1 LKRPESK
8 IASCRET
15 LLASTLRRYSLTIE
29 DIAKLMDITPQ
40 SGRQKPDFTRLLAF
54 TLIELLV
61 VIAIIAILAGMLLP
75 ALSKAKGTV
84 CINNLRQI
92 AIASAMY
99 TDGNDGKI
107 VKLASTNT
115 PMPAGQVI
123 VTNSIGGSTAVWWE
137 DFLRPYF
144 GAQRKSYICAGY
156 DYADKHAAGLG
167 IGMSYPE
174 LGSSYQPTTPV
185 RRVVEVANPSATV
198 IFGDA
203 STVQTISLTETN
215 ADKWLPITTP
225 GRADFWLAPT
235 AATAPIFS
243 FPDQTRLVNRHNG
256 RANVGMV
263 DGHAETMFS
272 SQIGWTAPR
281 GDSRALWDR

>member
-1 LKRPESK
+1 MHHPPSIHQSRTF
-8 IASCRET
+8 SCR
-15 LLASTLRRYSLTIE
+15 
-29 DIAKLMDITPQ
+29 
-40 SGRQKPDFTRLLAF
+40 LAF

-75 ALSKAKGTV
+75 ALSKAKSKAKGTV

-107 VKLASTNT
+107 VKLASSNT
-115 PMPAGQVI
+115 PMPSGQVI
-123 VTNSIGGSTAVWWE
+123 VTQSIGGSTMVWWE

-144 GAQRKSYICAGY
+144 GAQRKSYFCAGY
-156 DYADKHAAGLG
+156 EFVDKHAAGLG

-174 LGSSYQPTTPV
+174 LGSSYQPTTVV

-198 IFGDA
+198 IFGDT
-203 STVQTISLTETN
+203 SSVQPVSLTETN
-215 ADKWLPITTP
+215 ADKWLPVTSP
-225 GRADFWLAPT
+225 ARADYWLAPT
-235 AATAPIFS
+235 VATPPFFGA
-243 FPDQTRLVNRHNG
+243 PDQTRLVNRHNG